1 MNAIIEATA
10 QAAPIVLHEIP
21 AFDPMLSMI
30 EKAVS
35 SGQDPK
41 VISEM
46 MALMERAEAR
56 RARQAF
62 DAAVSAAKGEIRPIL
77 KDKEVSYPS
86 KSVDAKSVGAKNN
99 TAYRHESLAGIAKVI
114 DPVLNA
120 NGLSYRFRAAQAN
133 GRLTVTCVL
142 SHRDGHSEET
152 TLEAPNDQS
161 GSKNAIQAIGSAA
174 TYLQRY
180 TLKLALGLS
189 TTDKDDDG
197 RAAYGNGDTITDQQ
211 RDQLQEKIDATGADI
226 AAFCKHIGVAALCD
240 MTRDQFPRAMAA
252 LERKA
257 AALSALQRAG
267 DSGSGV
273 PVEAN
278 HAQ

>member
-1 MNAIIEATA
+1 MNAIIEAKTA
-10 QAAPIVLHEIP
+10 AQTPAIP

-30 EKAVS
+30 GQAIS
-35 SGQDPK
+35 AGQDPK

-62 DAAVSAAKGEIRPIL
+62 DAAVAAAKGEIPPIF
-77 KDKEVSYPS
+77 KDRV
-86 KSVDAKSVGAKNN
+86 VDFTSQKGRTN
-99 TAYRHESLAGIAKVI
+99 YRHESFAAIAKVV
-114 DPVLNA
+114 DPILNRH
-120 NGLSYRFRAAQAN
+120 GLSYRHRAAQAN
-133 GRLTVTCVL
+133 GKLTVTCIL
-142 SHRDGHSEET
+142 SHAAGCSEET
-152 TLEAPNDQS
+152 TLEATEDHS
-161 GSKNAIQAIGSAA
+161 GNKNTIQAIGSAA

-197 RAAYGNGDTITDQQ
+197 RAAGGDQSAGAITDQQ

-226 AAFCKHIGVAALCD
+226 AAFCKHMGVPALCN
-240 MTRDQFPRAMAA
+240 MTTDQFPRAMAA

-257 AALSALQRAG
+257 AVQSAQRESSN
-267 DSGSGV
+267 D
-273 PVEAN
+273 
-278 HAQ
+278 Q

>member
-1 MNAIIEATA
+1 MNAIIEAKTA
-10 QAAPIVLHEIP
+10 AQTPAIP
-21 AFDPMLSMI
+21 GFDPMLSMI
-30 EKAVS
+30 GQAIS
-35 SGQDPK
+35 AGQDPK

-46 MALMERAEAR
+46 MALMERAETR

-62 DAAVSAAKGEIRPIL
+62 DAAVSAAKGEIPPIF
-77 KDKEVSYPS
+77 KDRVVDFTS
-86 KSVDAKSVGAKNN
+86 KNGRTN
-99 TAYRHESLAGIAKVI
+99 YRHESFAAIAKVV
-114 DPVLNA
+114 DPILNRH
-120 NGLSYRFRAAQAN
+120 GLSYRHRAAQTN
-133 GRLTVTCVL
+133 GKLTVTCIL
-142 SHRDGHSEET
+142 SHAAGCSEET
-152 TLEAPNDQS
+152 TLEATEDHS
-161 GSKNAIQAIGSAA
+161 GNKNTIQAIGSAA

-211 RDQLQEKIDATGADI
+211 RDQLQEEIDATGSDI
-226 AAFCKHIGVAALCD
+226 AAFCKHMGVAALCD

-267 DSGSGV
+267 DSGSGA
-273 PVEAN
+273 PGEAS
-278 HAQ
+278 HGQ